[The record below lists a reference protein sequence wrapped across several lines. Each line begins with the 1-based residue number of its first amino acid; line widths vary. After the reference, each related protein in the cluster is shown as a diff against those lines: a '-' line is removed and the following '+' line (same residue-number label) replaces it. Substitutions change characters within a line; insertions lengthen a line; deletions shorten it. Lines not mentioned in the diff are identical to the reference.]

1 MPNTTTDV
9 FNVIGDSITTGE
21 VLDINSTSTGL
32 TTGGSLLRVDWQPAS
47 ATTSTAD
54 LVVINISSDGNA
66 ANLLNITD
74 AGSSLFSVS
83 ETAMTSNIPANFTA
97 AGDVSIAYDL
107 VFTNQTSGNILSY
120 GPLTIESGESFENND
135 LTLKTYGTGS
145 IILDAGS
152 AAEVQIGAGGA
163 GSATPDYFALDVK
176 STTGDPGTGAEGY
189 MYYNT
194 YDNAFRCYTTSAW
207 AACGGASSLTRT
219 VKMSPEFDGATFTAS
234 ASSSTIGTMTADT
247 INDATEG
254 WLNYYEWTSTEAS
267 LQDYHL
273 VVKVT
278 IPSDFSSWATSN
290 AIQVL
295 YETDDNVNTNNKFD
309 LTIFNED
316 DTPNVPVYQTLANLS
331 TNDDTWYTLTIDDSG
346 VDDASGNEWDAADET
361 ALFLFKL
368 YSMTSATP
376 CGSDG
381 CYVRIGDIKL
391 TYTASN

>member
-1 MPNTTTDV
+1 
-9 FNVIGDSITTGE
+9 
-21 VLDINSTSTGL
+21 
-32 TTGGSLLRVDWQPAS
+32 
-47 ATTSTAD
+47 
-54 LVVINISSDGNA
+54 
-66 ANLLNITD
+66 
-74 AGSSLFSVS
+74 
-83 ETAMTSNIPANFTA
+83 
-97 AGDVSIAYDL
+97 
-107 VFTNQTSGNILSY
+107 
-120 GPLTIESGESFENND
+120 
-135 LTLKTYGTGS
+135 
-145 IILDAGS
+145 
-152 AAEVQIGAGGA
+152 
-163 GSATPDYFALDVK
+163 
-176 STTGDPGTGAEGY
+176 

-194 YDNAFRCYTTSAW
+194 YYNAFRCYTTSAW
-207 AACGGASSLTRT
+207 AACGGAPSLTRT

-234 ASSSTIGTMTADT
+234 ASSSTSGTMTADT

-309 LTIFNED
+309 LTIFN
-316 DTPNVPVYQTLANLS
+316 
-331 TNDDTWYTLTIDDSG
+331 